1 MIKKE
6 YTLSDRTCFLY
17 QDEAA
22 KHLLIQPIDEHD
34 LEGLDQEVEAIKEL
48 SDKSFSLVAFMIK
61 DWNQELTPWGAPP
74 VFGKAA
80 IKREESELV
89 QIPEREQSRPKVKA
103 PFGDGAE
110 KTLEFITNQ
119 LLPEVQY
126 NNAHIILGG
135 YSLAGLFALW
145 AGYQTDLFEGIAA
158 ASPSVWY
165 PQWIDF
171 ASENKPLAKSVYLS
185 LGDKEEK
192 AKNPV
197 MAQVGNAIHKQHGL
211 LMEQEVNTIL
221 EWNAGNHF
229 VDSDKRMAKGFA
241 WVMNK

>member
-1 MIKKE
+1 MNRKE
-6 YTLSDRTCFLY
+6 YAISDRTCFLY

-22 KHLLIQPIDEHD
+22 KYLLIQPIDEHD
-34 LEGLDQEVEAIKEL
+34 LEVLDQEFKAIKEL
-48 SDKSFSLVAFMIK
+48 SDKPFSLVAFMIK
-61 DWNQELTPWGAPP
+61 DWNLELTPWTAPP
-74 VFGKAA
+74 VFGK
-80 IKREESELV
+80 V
-89 QIPEREQSRPKVKA
+89 
-103 PFGDGAE
+103 PFGSGAE
-110 KTLEFITNQ
+110 KTLEFITCQ
-119 LLPEVQY
+119 LLPEVQDKIP
-126 NNAHIILGG
+126 HLILGG

-145 AGYQTDLFEGIAA
+145 AGYQTDKFEGIAT

-197 MAQVGNAIHKQHGL
+197 MAQVGNAIRKQHEL
-211 LMEQEVNTIL
+211 LTEQEINTIL

-241 WVMNK
+241 WAINNL